1 MKRNGNNNGTVQ
13 HATAHRQPQRRNNAQ
28 KRHATPRNA
37 HRTNATTRMRAPTT
51 RNPETTCR
59 NACRHPCQQRAHRCE
74 GARMPNP
81 TQRRATRTAPT
92 RTNDARTAHPGNRAH
107 RAPTRAPCAPLPE
120 TKRTRTRATTTNW
133 VSLVSLEI
141 NLHNSTFVLVGMIF
155 ILSST
160 LVLQYFCTI
169 VSLNYSIFVLQYTST
184 IVGLYYSTLVLQY
197 NCIVVR
203 LYYSIFVLQYACT
216 IENDSHYQ

>member
-1 MKRNGNNNGTVQ
+1 
-13 HATAHRQPQRRNNAQ
+13 
-28 KRHATPRNA
+28 
-37 HRTNATTRMRAPTT
+37 
-51 RNPETTCR
+51 
-59 NACRHPCQQRAHRCE
+59 
-74 GARMPNP
+74 MPNP

-133 VSLVSLEI
+133 VSLASPVT
-141 NLHNSTFVLVGMIF
+141 NLCNSTLVLVGMTF
-155 ILSST
+155 ILNSI
-160 LVLQYFCTI
+160 LVLQYLCTI
-169 VSLNYSIFVLQYTST
+169 VS
-184 IVGLYYSTLVLQY
+184 
-197 NCIVVR
+197 